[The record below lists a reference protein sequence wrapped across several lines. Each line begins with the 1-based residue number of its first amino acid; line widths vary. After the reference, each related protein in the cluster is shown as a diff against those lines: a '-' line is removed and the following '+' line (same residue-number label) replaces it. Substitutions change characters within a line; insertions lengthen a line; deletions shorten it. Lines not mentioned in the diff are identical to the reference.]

1 MRSFEDFIASAWEE
15 HADAPQQVAERLAA
29 SIERVDIAA
38 RVEPF
43 ARLVVHVFG
52 EHLGQWQRG
61 IALLEAL
68 RAGASGEAGPAA
80 NAALARG
87 IAVLRLGGGSG
98 AAALE
103 ALGIEDRIRVL
114 ATASSAFVAQDQVGR
129 AIAAYADALAL
140 AVPGL
145 PERSPALTALA
156 VGGNNLAA
164 ALEERPLRSA
174 EETAAMVDAAVS
186 ALKHWRLAGTWL
198 EEERAEY
205 RLARSWL
212 QAGRVEEAQAAARR
226 CIEVCLRNAAPPFEL
241 FFAHAVLALGLR
253 AAGDV
258 AAAKASRVEALRQY
272 ALVAPDEQAWCAAE
286 LKQLGE

>member
-1 MRSFEDFIASAWEE
+1 MTFEQFIAAAWDE
-15 HADAPQQVAERLAA
+15 HAERPQQVAERLAA
-29 SIERVDIAA
+29 SIDRVDDAA

-68 RAGASGEAGPAA
+68 RSSAGADSGPAS
-80 NAALARG
+80 AALARG
-87 IAVLRLGGGSG
+87 IAALRLADGAG

-103 ALGIEDRIRVL
+103 PLGVEDRIRVL
-114 ATASSAFVAQDQVGR
+114 ATASSAFVAHDEVER

-140 AVPGL
+140 AAPGL
-145 PERSPALTALA
+145 PAPSPALTALA

-164 ALEERPLRSA
+164 ALEERPQRSA
-174 EETAAMVDAAVS
+174 EETAAMVEAAAS
-186 ALKHWRLAGTWL
+186 ALKYWRLAGSWL

-205 RLARSWL
+205 RLARSLL
-212 QAGRVEEAQAAARR
+212 QAGRCAEAQAAARR

-253 AAGDV
+253 AGG
-258 AAAKASRVEALRQY
+258 AATAAEAAREEALRQY
-272 ALVAPDEQAWCAAE
+272 RLVAAAEQAWCAAE
-286 LKQLGE
+286 LKELGE

>member
-1 MRSFEDFIASAWEE
+1 MTFEQFIAAAWDE
-15 HADAPQQVAERLAA
+15 HAERPQQVAERLAA
-29 SIERVDIAA
+29 SIDRVDDAA

-68 RAGASGEAGPAA
+68 RSSAGADSGPAS
-80 NAALARG
+80 AALARG
-87 IAVLRLGGGSG
+87 IAALRLADGAG

-103 ALGIEDRIRVL
+103 PLGVEDRIRVL
-114 ATASSAFVAQDQVGR
+114 ATASSAFVAHDEVER

-140 AVPGL
+140 AAPGL
-145 PERSPALTALA
+145 PAPSPALTALA

-164 ALEERPLRSA
+164 ALEERPQRSA
-174 EETAAMVDAAVS
+174 EETAAMVGAAAS
-186 ALKHWRLAGTWL
+186 ALKYWRLAGSWL

-205 RLARSWL
+205 RLARSLL
-212 QAGRVEEAQAAARR
+212 QAGRCAEAQAAARR

-253 AAGDV
+253 AGGAATAAEV
-258 AAAKASRVEALRQY
+258 AREEALRQY
-272 ALVAPDEQAWCAAE
+272 RLVAAAEQAWCAAE
-286 LKQLGE
+286 LKELGE

>member
-1 MRSFEDFIASAWEE
+1 MTFEQFIAAAWDE
-15 HADAPQQVAERLAA
+15 HAERPQQVAERLAA
-29 SIERVDIAA
+29 SIDRVDDAA

-52 EHLGQWQRG
+52 EHLGQWRRG

-68 RAGASGEAGPAA
+68 RSSADSGPAS
-80 NAALARG
+80 AALARG
-87 IAVLRLGGGSG
+87 SAVLRLAGGAG

-103 ALGIEDRIRVL
+103 PLGVEDRIRVL
-114 ATASSAFVAQDQVGR
+114 ATASSAFVAHDEVER

-140 AVPGL
+140 AAPGL
-145 PERSPALTALA
+145 PAPSPALTALA

-164 ALEERPLRSA
+164 ALEQRPGRSA
-174 EETAAMVDAAVS
+174 EETAAMVGAAAS
-186 ALKHWRLAGTWL
+186 ALKYWRLAGSWL

-205 RLARSWL
+205 RLARSLL

-226 CIEVCLRNAAPPFEL
+226 CIEVCLRNAAPPLEL

-253 AAGDV
+253 AGG
-258 AAAKASRVEALRQY
+258 AAAAAEAAREEALRQY
-272 ALVAPDEQAWCAAE
+272 RLVAAAEQAWCAAE
-286 LKQLGE
+286 LKELGE

>member
-1 MRSFEDFIASAWEE
+1 MTFEQFIAAAWDE
-15 HADAPQQVAERLAA
+15 HAERPQQVAERLAA
-29 SIERVDIAA
+29 SIDRVDDAA

-68 RAGASGEAGPAA
+68 RSSASGEAGAAA

-87 IAVLRLGGGSG
+87 IAVLRLAGGAGET
-98 AAALE
+98 ALE
-103 ALGIEDRIRVL
+103 PLDVEDRIRVL
-114 ATASSAFVAQDQVGR
+114 ATASSAFVAHDEVER
-129 AIAAYADALAL
+129 AIAAYAGALAL
-140 AVPGL
+140 AAPGL
-145 PERSPALTALA
+145 PAPSPALTALA

-164 ALEERPLRSA
+164 ALEERPQRSA
-174 EETAAMVDAAVS
+174 EETAAMVGAAAS
-186 ALKHWRLAGTWL
+186 ALKYWRLAGSWL

-205 RLARSWL
+205 RLARSLL
-212 QAGRVEEAQAAARR
+212 QAGRCAEAQAAARR

-253 AAGDV
+253 AGG
-258 AAAKASRVEALRQY
+258 AATAAEAAREEALRQY
-272 ALVAPDEQAWCAAE
+272 RLVAAAEQAWCAAE
-286 LKQLGE
+286 LKELGE

>member
-1 MRSFEDFIASAWEE
+1 MTFEQFIAAAWDE
-15 HADAPQQVAERLAA
+15 HAERPQQVAERLAA
-29 SIERVDIAA
+29 SIDRVDDAA

-68 RAGASGEAGPAA
+68 RSSAGADSGPAS
-80 NAALARG
+80 AALARG
-87 IAVLRLGGGSG
+87 IAALRLADGAG

-103 ALGIEDRIRVL
+103 PLGVEDRIRVL
-114 ATASSAFVAQDQVGR
+114 ATASSAFVAHDEVER

-140 AVPGL
+140 AAPGL
-145 PERSPALTALA
+145 PAPSPALTALA

-164 ALEERPLRSA
+164 ALEERPQRSA
-174 EETAAMVDAAVS
+174 EETAAMVGAAAS
-186 ALKHWRLAGTWL
+186 ALKYWRLAGSWL

-205 RLARSWL
+205 RLARSLL
-212 QAGRVEEAQAAARR
+212 QAGRCAEAQAAARR

-253 AAGDV
+253 AGG
-258 AAAKASRVEALRQY
+258 AATAAEAAREEALRQY
-272 ALVAPDEQAWCAAE
+272 RLVAAAEQAWCAAE
-286 LKQLGE
+286 LKELGE